1 MAAEYELTLNDYLE
15 ILRRRIVQIVGA
27 FSAILI
33 VVTAVALLL
42 PPVFESTGTIMIES
56 QQIPTDLVAST
67 VNSVAAERIAVV
79 QQRVMTRENLQKLI
93 DKYHLF
99 KEEKRNLTGSELI
112 DKLRDAITVEFL
124 SPDAGSVAGNSAKKG
139 QATIAFTVA
148 VDYYDAE
155 LSYKVANDLVTL
167 FLDENV
173 KSRSER
179 ATETTEFLTQE
190 VERQKAALEKAESLV
205 AAYKQQHSN
214 ALPEQMDLQTSMLQR
229 TEDSLRSVDRDYEMT
244 QEELRLLDVDL
255 TAAKSMTDAKSP
267 GSAASQMTEL
277 EKQKAEYAKLLGTY
291 TENHP
296 SVRALKRK
304 IEILEKSGNTPVAP
318 AGDKPSTNA
327 PMNTEVAKIQ
337 AKIDIGKAKLAA
349 LSQQQARLRGQIG
362 QAEKQLS
369 QVPQVE
375 LGLASL
381 LRDHEV
387 AKKKYD
393 EVVAKLT
400 NAKITENL
408 EHENK
413 AERFVL
419 LEPPQLPE
427 KPIKPNRLKIG
438 VLGFF
443 LAIAGGLGF
452 AMLLESLNE
461 RVRGVEAVA
470 LILKQRPMVTI
481 PYIVTQSELGKSNNR
496 GRFYAAG
503 VVIVLCAVL
512 AVVHYFFMPLDILL
526 TKIQVKLM

>member
-1 MAAEYELTLNDYLE
+1 MAADYELTLNDYLE
-15 ILRRRIVQIVGA
+15 ILRRRIIQIVGA
-27 FSAILI
+27 FSVVMI
-33 VVTAVALLL
+33 VALAFALLL

-56 QQIPTDLVAST
+56 QQIPTDLVAAS
-67 VNSVAAERIAVV
+67 VNSLAAERISVV

-99 KEEKRNLTGSELI
+99 KEERKNLTGSELI
-112 DKLRDAITVEFL
+112 DKFRDSISVEFVN
-124 SPDAGSVAGNSAKKG
+124 SDSGAAGGPKKG

-148 VDYYDAE
+148 VDYFEAE
-155 LSYKVANDLVTL
+155 LAYRVANDLVTL

-190 VERQKAALEKAESLV
+190 VARQKAALEKAESLV
-205 AAYKQQHSN
+205 AAYKQQHGS
-214 ALPEQMDLQTSMLQR
+214 ALPEQMTLQTSMLQR
-229 TEDSLRSVDRDYEMT
+229 AEDDLRSVERDYQMT
-244 QEELRLLDVDL
+244 QDELRFLDVDL
-255 TAAKSMTDAKSP
+255 NAAKSMSDPRSP
-267 GSAASQMTEL
+267 SAVVSQLSEL
-277 EKQKAEYAKLLGTY
+277 DKLKAEYAKLLGTY

-304 IEILEKSGNTPVAP
+304 IEQFEKAGEPSVTPAN
-318 AGDKPSTNA
+318 DKPSSNLA
-327 PMNTEVAKIQ
+327 LSPEAAKIQ
-337 AKIDIGKAKLAA
+337 AKIDIGKAKLSA
-349 LSQQQARLRGQIG
+349 LGQQQARLRAQIG
-362 QAEKQLS
+362 QAERQLS

-387 AKKKYD
+387 AQKKYD

-400 NAKITENL
+400 NAKISENL

-419 LEPPQLPE
+419 LEPPQLPD
-427 KPIKPNRLKIG
+427 KPIKPNRIKIG
-438 VLGFF
+438 VMGFF
-443 LAIAGGLGF
+443 LAIAAGLGF
-452 AMLLESLNE
+452 AMLLETLNE

-470 LILKQRPMVTI
+470 LILKQRPMVAI
-481 PYIVTQSELGKSNNR
+481 PYITTQSELGRSNNR
-496 GRFYAAG
+496 SKYYAAG
-503 VVIVLCAVL
+503 VVIMLCVAL
-512 AVVHYFFMPLDILL
+512 AVVHYFFIPLDLLL